1 MVGRLRWCNGQEFEQ
16 TLGAGEGHGSVYA
29 AVHGVTKGQI
39 WLSDRTTAA
48 NFYNLKREKIPTGR
62 VALGDWL
69 GRYRVGNRVGIL
81 PNMGPGNWPI

>member
-1 MVGRLRWCNGQEFEQ
+1 M
-16 TLGAGEGHGSVYA
+16 YA

-69 GRYRVGNRVGIL
+69 GHYRVGNKVVL
-81 PNMGPGNWPI
+81 LLFSH

>member
-1 MVGRLRWCNGQEFEQ
+1 MVGLHRQCNGQEFEQ
-16 TLGAGEGHGSVYA
+16 TLGDGEGQGSLYA
-29 AVHGVTKGQI
+29 VVHGVAKGQI

-69 GRYRVGNRVGIL
+69 GC
-81 PNMGPGNWPI
+81 